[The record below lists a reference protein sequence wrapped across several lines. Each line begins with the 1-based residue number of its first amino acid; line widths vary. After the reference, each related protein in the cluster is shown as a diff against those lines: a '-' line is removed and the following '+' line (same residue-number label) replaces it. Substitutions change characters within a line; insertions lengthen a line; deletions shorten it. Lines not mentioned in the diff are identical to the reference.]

1 MKKNIAGIALVTGLV
16 TAGQMFTAYA
26 EDSEVKNDRS
36 VSQGIWGGSGGM
48 DAGEG
53 NYMGNCLPCHGM
65 EGKGD
70 GPLADSLGGDVLPR
84 DLSDAAYMSSR
95 SDAELFKV
103 IKHGGK
109 SAGFSENMPD
119 WSTTFT
125 DEAIHNLVEYIR
137 SDLCKCKGESGSGD

>member
-1 MKKNIAGIALVTGLV
+1 MKKIIAGVALIAGLV

-26 EDSEVKNDRS
+26 TDSEVKDDRS
-36 VSQGIWGGSGGM
+36 VSQAVWGGSGGM
-48 DAGEG
+48 DSGEG

-70 GPLADSLGGDVLPR
+70 GPLADSLGGDILPR

-95 SDAELFKV
+95 SDKELFKV

-109 SAGFSENMPD
+109 KAGMSENMPD
-119 WSTTFT
+119 WSTSFN
-125 DEAIHNLVEYIR
+125 DKAIENLIAYIR
-137 SDLCKCKGESGSGD
+137 SDLCKCKYEGGSGD

>member
-1 MKKNIAGIALVTGLV
+1 MRKVIIGISLITGLV
-16 TAGQMFTAYA
+16 TAGQMLTAYA
-26 EDSEVKNDRS
+26 AGSEVKDDRS

-48 DAGEG
+48 DSGEG

-84 DLSDAAYMSSR
+84 DLSDAEYMSSR
-95 SDAELFKV
+95 TNEELFKV

-109 SAGFSENMPD
+109 SAGMSENMPD
-119 WSTTFT
+119 WSTSFN
-125 DEAIHNLVEYIR
+125 DKAIQNLVTYIR
-137 SDLCKCKGESGSGD
+137 ELCNCKGRVGE

>member
-1 MKKNIAGIALVTGLV
+1 MRKVIAGITLITGLV
-16 TAGQMFTAYA
+16 VAVQMLPAVA
-26 EDSEVKNDRS
+26 ADSEVKDDRS
-36 VSQGIWGGSGGM
+36 VGQAVWGGSGGM
-48 DAGEG
+48 DSGEG

-95 SDAELFKV
+95 SNEELFNV

-109 SAGFSENMPD
+109 SASMSENMPD
-119 WSTTFT
+119 WSTSFN
-125 DEAIHNLVEYIR
+125 DKAIQNLVAYIR
-137 SDLCKCKGESGSGD
+137 KLCNCEYEGASGD